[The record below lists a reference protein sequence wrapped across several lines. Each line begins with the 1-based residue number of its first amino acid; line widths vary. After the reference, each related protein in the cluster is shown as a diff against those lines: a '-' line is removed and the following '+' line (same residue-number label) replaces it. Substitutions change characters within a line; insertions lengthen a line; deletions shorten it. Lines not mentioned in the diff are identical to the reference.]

1 MGLLDDIRK
10 MFSPKEGE
18 NRASLSKRVQA
29 SPQDPQARQKLG
41 IYLLR
46 QGEVVEGLD
55 QLARAVV
62 MYEKDGFA
70 GKAIA
75 VLRHMLKNDP
85 ANLDFLRWLIRLL
98 SQEGLTADAQRELEN
113 VAGRQ
118 GLFSSEEQKIEF
130 LRQAGESLPKSP
142 LPFLFIADVLCNR
155 RKLHEAINEMAKAAR
170 VTVSSRMISEFSER
184 LTAVV
189 AAAGEDA
196 EVLEPCGFLWLK
208 VGRKAEGMS
217 LLESVVEKTRYKG
230 NLKDAAEMER
240 ILSTVREEWDM
251 AAMDILSFS
260 DAALKM
266 EELAAPPVEEPAA
279 VNAAERGKDSTGED
293 AAYQEEESIVMD
305 ALSRLQAKVEEEI
318 GESDPDARYNLGIAF
333 KEMGLL
339 DEAIGEFMHARRK
352 PELFVGASS
361 LLADTLA
368 ARGDFPTAQGILD
381 ELLAGGTLTDE
392 EKRNVR
398 YHKAVLLSR
407 DGKDEEA
414 NEIFLSIHREA
425 PQYMDVASRVERYRR
440 RP

>member
-1 MGLLDDIRK
+1 MGFLDDIKK
-10 MFSPKEGE
+10 MFSPKDGE
-18 NRASLSKRVQA
+18 NRASLSKRVQV

-55 QLARAVV
+55 QLARAAV

-70 GKAIA
+70 GKAVA

-85 ANLDFLRWLIRLL
+85 ANLDFLRWLIRLY

-118 GLFSSEEQKIEF
+118 GMFSSDEQKIEF

-142 LPFLFIADVLCNR
+142 LPFLFIADVLCSR
-155 RKLHEAINEMAKAAR
+155 RKLHEAINELAKASR
-170 VTVSSRMISEFSER
+170 VTVSSRMVSEFSER
-184 LTAVV
+184 LTAVI
-189 AAAGEDA
+189 ASAGDDA

-208 VGRKAEGMS
+208 VGKIADGMS
-217 LLESVVEKTRYKG
+217 LLESVVKKTRDAG

-240 ILSTVREEWDM
+240 IIRIVRDEWDM
-251 AAMDILSFS
+251 AAMDITSFS

-266 EELAAPPVEEPAA
+266 EELAAPSVEESASVTASEPG
-279 VNAAERGKDSTGED
+279 NGSTGGE
-293 AAYQEEESIVMD
+293 AAYREEESIVMD

-339 DEAIGEFMHARRK
+339 DEAIGEFRHARHK

-361 LLADTLA
+361 LLADTFVA
-368 ARGDFPTAQGILD
+368 NGDFPAALAVLD
-381 ELLAGGTLTDE
+381 EVLASGNLTE
-392 EKRNVR
+392 EERRNVR
-398 YHKAVLLSR
+398 YQKALLLSGE
-407 DGKDEEA
+407 GKDEEA
-414 NEIFLSIHREA
+414 NEIFVSIHEEA
-425 PQYMDVASRVERYRR
+425 PQYMDVASRVERHRG
-440 RP
+440 